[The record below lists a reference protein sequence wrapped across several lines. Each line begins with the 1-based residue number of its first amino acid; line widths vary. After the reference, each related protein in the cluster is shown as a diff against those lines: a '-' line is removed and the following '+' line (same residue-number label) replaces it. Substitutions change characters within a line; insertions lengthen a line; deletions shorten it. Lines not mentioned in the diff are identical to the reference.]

1 MKKIKTDRMD
11 CSTQICSKNI
21 KEQNNRQKLKC
32 RYNRNISGPPP
43 RLCHKDCSERRKSV
57 LIVPSL
63 NAQKCHKKVLCSK
76 VKASAGKQM
85 DIYRQKSL
93 FRNSSIVIGI
103 LLGLMCCGSLHAK
116 GKTAI
121 LILQFICKMIFS
133 DILRDWWHQYWF
145 SIYCHMEYTTSR
157 CKIEYLYIRL
167 NLKSYLAKR

>member
-1 MKKIKTDRMD
+1 MIT
-11 CSTQICSKNI
+11 IF
-21 KEQNNRQKLKC
+21 C
-32 RYNRNISGPPP
+32 RSNRNLSGPPP
-43 RLCHKDCSERRKSV
+43 RLCHNDFSERRKSV

-116 GKTAI
+116 GKTKLYLLNI
-121 LILQFICKMIFS
+121 
-133 DILRDWWHQYWF
+133 DILKRYDFDMILLLHYDTCLRS
-145 SIYCHMEYTTSR
+145 SIFAFHS
-157 CKIEYLYIRL
+157 
-167 NLKSYLAKR
+167 

>member
-11 CSTQICSKNI
+11 CSTQICSKKI
-21 KEQNNRQKLKC
+21 KEQNNRQKLIC
-32 RYNRNISGPPP
+32 RSNRNLSGPPP
-43 RLCHKDCSERRKSV
+43 RLCHNDCSERRKSV
-57 LIVPSL
+57 LIVPYL

-116 GKTAI
+116 GKTKI
-121 LILQFICKMIFS
+121 YLLIRKRIFCIWSYCLFMIHYLGCEM
-133 DILRDWWHQYWF
+133 IMKLLKT
-145 SIYCHMEYTTSR
+145 SIFA
-157 CKIEYLYIRL
+157 YLSWI
-167 NLKSYLAKR
+167 

>member
-1 MKKIKTDRMD
+1 MLRLIWYVSLSINKMKKIKTDRMD
-11 CSTQICSKNI
+11 CSTQLCSKSI
-21 KEQNNRQKLKC
+21 KEQNNHQKLKC
-32 RYNRNISGPPP
+32 RYTRNISGPPP
-43 RLCHKDCSERRKSV
+43 HLCHKDCSERRKSV

-85 DIYRQKSL
+85 DIYRQKTL

-121 LILQFICKMIFS
+121 LNLQFIWKKIVFWH
-133 DILRDWWHQYWF
+133 LRYWW
-145 SIYCHMEYTTSR
+145 
-157 CKIEYLYIRL
+157 
-167 NLKSYLAKR
+167 N